1 MKTIIRYAFIAILVF
16 NAGLAKADNSSSKE
30 LSSVKNIKEYRM
42 SKEEAKRL
50 VSRIKEIRRMD
61 KSSLSAQ
68 QKKDLRN
75 EVLLIKEQ
83 LNKGGKAY
91 VLVLSTTAII
101 IIILLIILL

>member
-1 MKTIIRYAFIAILVF
+1 MKTIIRYAFIAILAF
-16 NAGLAKADNSSSKE
+16 NANMASADNSSSKE
-30 LSSVKNIKEYRM
+30 LSKNTKEYRM

-50 VSRIKEIRRMD
+50 VSRIKEIRSMD
-61 KSSLSAQ
+61 KSNLSAQ

-75 EVLLIKEQ
+75 EVLAIKEQ